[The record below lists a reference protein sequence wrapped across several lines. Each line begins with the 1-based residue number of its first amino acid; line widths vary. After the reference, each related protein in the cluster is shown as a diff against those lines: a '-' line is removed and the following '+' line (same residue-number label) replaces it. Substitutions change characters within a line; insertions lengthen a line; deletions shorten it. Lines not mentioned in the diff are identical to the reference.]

1 MIDGNQY
8 FFAVYLSKKS
18 PFSKKVASKYYK
30 AEISNISD
38 EEYQF
43 YKIEE
48 LEKNEYF
55 KKATNKNF
63 GGYFELR
70 KNQHIREY
78 E

>member
-1 MIDGNQY
+1 M
-8 FFAVYLSKKS
+8 K
-18 PFSKKVASKYYK
+18 
-30 AEISNISD
+30 NIS
-38 EEYQF
+38 F
-43 YKIEE
+43 INIEE
-48 LEKNEYF
+48 LEKNEDF